1 MKKLFLLL
9 LLIPVLSWAEPSIE
23 ELFEALEGAHAA
35 GNKEDARKLAN
46 YIRQLQQQQIN
57 KGFKPSK
64 AVSDCYISVAESAKT
79 TLGSAI
85 GAHGCR
91 LKHSNSFFSSERQ
104 LGKCLISIAKSAK
117 TISAASLG
125 RMGCNNKYRN

>member
-1 MKKLFLLL
+1 MP
-9 LLIPVLSWAEPSIE
+9 IYSIKGPDGKTYS
-23 ELFEALEGAHAA
+23 LEGPA
-35 GNKEDARKLAN
+35 GATREQVIQEIKK
-46 YIRQLQQQQIN
+46 QQYNQQIN

>member
-79 TLGSAI
+79 
-85 GAHGCR
+85 
-91 LKHSNSFFSSERQ
+91 
-104 LGKCLISIAKSAK
+104 
-117 TISAASLG
+117 ISAASLG